1 LAAAVLAADLLR
13 AGETLSRWFRAAPGQ
28 FQAGAVLVVY
38 HADGRRWRAQV
49 VRHGL
54 ALRAVPVSLS
64 GEVLG
69 AVRTVP
75 PGAFVALVEG
85 GAVRVA

>member
-1 LAAAVLAADLLR
+1 MAAALAAELLR
-13 AGETLSRWFRAAPGQ
+13 EGEALSRWFRATPGQ
-28 FQAGAVLVVY
+28 FSTGAVLVVY

-64 GEVLG
+64 GEILG

-75 PGAFVALVEG
+75 PGAFVASV
-85 GAVRVA
+85 GAADARVA